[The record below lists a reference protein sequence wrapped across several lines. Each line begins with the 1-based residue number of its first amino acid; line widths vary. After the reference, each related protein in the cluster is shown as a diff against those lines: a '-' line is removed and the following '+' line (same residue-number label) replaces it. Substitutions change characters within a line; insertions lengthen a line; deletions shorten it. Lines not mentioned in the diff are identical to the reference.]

1 MLTCVVSVNRI
12 DEAILAVKDKF
23 DLEGK
28 KQQAKGYI
36 ASLMKLTEAEM
47 DYMESYIAKEYK
59 PELLFEDA
67 EIVERLRN
75 HPMALWKCK

>member
-1 MLTCVVSVNRI
+1 LFPV
-12 DEAILAVKDKF
+12 LAVRDKF

-28 KQQAKGYI
+28 KQQVKEYI
-36 ASLMKLTEAEM
+36 ASLMKPTEEERE
-47 DYMESYIAKEYK
+47 YMERFVAKEYK

-75 HPMALWKCK
+75 HPMAL

>member
-1 MLTCVVSVNRI
+1 MR
-12 DEAILAVKDKF
+12 DKF

-28 KQQAKGYI
+28 KQQVKEYI
-36 ASLMKLTEAEM
+36 ASLMKPTEEERE
-47 DYMESYIAKEYK
+47 YMERFVAKEYK

-75 HPMALWKCK
+75 HPMAL